1 MLDMFLIGLAAL
13 AQDEGAI
20 FMGIDP
26 AQGPTIG
33 ENRTLSQWHPGSDD
47 RMFPDIAVKDLRI
60 DGDTLYVLV
69 TNEGRKN
76 AARVQVTARA
86 ESNGV
91 KRGAGSARLPTLSAG
106 ESRWVSL
113 GHFALANTNMISA
126 AVRLPAPP
134 GLDRSGQGCDAC
146 ADVNQAN
153 DSFSAAPSSIARG
166 KPE

>member
-1 MLDMFLIGLAAL
+1 MFLIGLAAL
-13 AQDEGAI
+13 AQDEGPI
-20 FMGIDP
+20 FTGIDP

-86 ESNGV
+86 ES
-91 KRGAGSARLPTLSAG
+91 KGARSGAASARLPTLSAG
-106 ESRWVSL
+106 ESKWVSL
-113 GHFALANTNMISA
+113 GHFTVALADASVVSA
-126 AVRLPAPP
+126 AVRLPAPVA
-134 GLDRSGQGCDAC
+134 LDRSGQGCDAC